1 MSHRRHLEPA
11 DPAAIFF
18 GVRCDECGSHPP
30 AASRTVECRAGG
42 ARVARGSRTRSDAQI
57 TLTSPWSSGTLELAT
72 PEQRALAK
80 LLSPRC
86 VHRCDREGSSRGGGG
101 TDVPCDWDDETVVSA
116 VARSPD
122 DSPWISRRREMP
134 GGRRRGDT
142 WDVHDHQRG
151 AGGFHIERVSPG
163 ETPGFQF
170 DLDFHVI
177 GDDGTLLKS
186 GCMTLTQK

>member
-1 MSHRRHLEPA
+1 VFIDA
-11 DPAAIFF
+11 
-18 GVRCDECGSHPP
+18 
-30 AASRTVECRAGG
+30 T
-42 ARVARGSRTRSDAQI
+42 ARGRVEEGVALMFRATGMTKRSFRLSLVH
-57 TLTSPWSSGTLELAT
+57 LTILRRSAAGREL
-72 PEQRALAK
+72 R
-80 LLSPRC
+80 
-86 VHRCDREGSSRGGGG
+86 
-101 TDVPCDWDDETVVSA
+101 
-116 VARSPD
+116 
-122 DSPWISRRREMP
+122 